1 MGSGTNPYIL
11 FLILILLIMGFDQD
25 GGKKLE
31 VMRNVMDRMVSAM
44 NNFKTG
50 MSSLAVDFEEIH
62 LLMKDIR

>member
-31 VMRNVMDRMVSAM
+31 VMRNVMDRMASAM